1 MLQSRKEK
9 IYVSDVTPFPPIMPL
24 KFKIY
29 FSDIPKS
36 SRESGA
42 SRVFGLPPRRGVS
55 PKHLKKGAEAPYPT
69 CFRSPKE
76 RLHPHVKSIFYL
88 KFNKKLQHIFIF
100 TKARKHYRQHR
111 KKQNK
116 RPLARQENIFLG
128 KRGREKQN
136 FKSCGALGYDTA

>member
-1 MLQSRKEK
+1 MLQSRKRK

-55 PKHLKKGAEAPYPT
+55 PKHLHKGAEAPHPT
-69 CFRSPKE
+69 HFFSSKKDFTQGANP
-76 RLHPHVKSIFYL
+76 LFYMKL
-88 KFNKKLQHIFIF
+88 NKKLQHIFIF
-100 TKARKHYRQHR
+100 MKARKHYRQHR